1 MNVNDKMVELKDVV
15 VTINGEE
22 VNLGELSYLE
32 FSELMEG
39 LDDEQAQDVLTQI
52 VEKVGPEKFL
62 VFLAKVEEL
71 AELEEEGMEEVEDEA
86 VEAEDKAKDKKEKEK
101 EPDKTKQEVLPPVRF
116 VDMNDFYSYD
126 PELIVQGIDSVSN
139 KVGQYLAFTNAG
151 MTPAQAFE
159 LITIEDKRK
168 HELAMAEKQ
177 LELRKLESELQMRLS
192 GVKQLL
198 AH

>member
-62 VFLAKVEEL
+62 VFLSKVEEL
-71 AELEEEGMEEVEDEA
+71 AELDEEEEEIEA
-86 VEAEDKAKDKKEKEK
+86 GEEIKVKDKKEAEK
-101 EPDKTKQEVLPPVRF
+101 EPDKAKQEVLPPVRF

-126 PELIVQGIDSVSN
+126 PELVVQGIDSVSN

-159 LITIEDKRK
+159 LTTIEDKRK
-168 HELAMAEKQ
+168 HELAMVEKQ

>member
-15 VTINGEE
+15 VTINGKE

-32 FSELMEG
+32 FSELMES

-62 VFLAKVEEL
+62 VFLSKVEEL
-71 AELEEEGMEEVEDEA
+71 AELDEEEEIEAGEEIKV
-86 VEAEDKAKDKKEKEK
+86 KDKKEAEK
-101 EPDKTKQEVLPPVRF
+101 EPDKAKQEVLPPVRF

-126 PELIVQGIDSVSN
+126 PELVVQGIDSVSN
-139 KVGQYLAFTNAG
+139 KVGQYLAFVNEG

-168 HELAMAEKQ
+168 HELAMVEKQ

>member
-62 VFLAKVEEL
+62 AFLSKVEEL
-71 AELEEEGMEEVEDEA
+71 AELDEEEGIEAGEEIKV
-86 VEAEDKAKDKKEKEK
+86 KDKKEAEK
-101 EPDKTKQEVLPPVRF
+101 EPDKAKQEVLPPVRF

-126 PELIVQGIDSVSN
+126 PELVVQGIDSVSN

>member
-39 LDDEQAQDVLTQI
+39 LDEEQAQDVLTQI

-62 VFLAKVEEL
+62 VFLSKVEEL
-71 AELEEEGMEEVEDEA
+71 AELDEEEGIEVGEEVK
-86 VEAEDKAKDKKEKEK
+86 VKDKKEAEK
-101 EPDKTKQEVLPPVRF
+101 EPDKAKQEVLPPVRF

-126 PELIVQGIDSVSN
+126 PELVVQGIDSVSN
-139 KVGQYLAFTNAG
+139 KVGQYLAFVNAG

-177 LELRKLESELQMRLS
+177 LELRRLESELQMRLS

>member
-39 LDDEQAQDVLTQI
+39 LDEEQAQDVLTQI

-62 VFLAKVEEL
+62 VFLSKVEEL
-71 AELEEEGMEEVEDEA
+71 AELDEEEGIEAGEEVR
-86 VEAEDKAKDKKEKEK
+86 VKDKKEAEK
-101 EPDKTKQEVLPPVRF
+101 EPDKAKQEVLPPVRF
-116 VDMNDFYSYD
+116 ADMNDFYSYD
-126 PELIVQGIDSVSN
+126 PELVVQGIDSVSN
-139 KVGQYLAFTNAG
+139 KVGQYLAFVNAG

>member
-71 AELEEEGMEEVEDEA
+71 AELEDEEEMEEGEA
-86 VEAEDKAKDKKEKEK
+86 VDVEDKAKDKKEKEK

>member
-39 LDDEQAQDVLTQI
+39 LDEEQAQDVLTQI

-62 VFLAKVEEL
+62 VFLSKVEEL
-71 AELEEEGMEEVEDEA
+71 AELDEEGEEIE

-126 PELIVQGIDSVSN
+126 PELVVQGIDSVSN
-139 KVGQYLAFTNAG
+139 KVGQYLAFVNAG
-151 MTPAQAFE
+151 MSPAQAFE

>member
-62 VFLAKVEEL
+62 VFLSKVEEL
-71 AELEEEGMEEVEDEA
+71 AELDEEEEIEAGEEIKV
-86 VEAEDKAKDKKEKEK
+86 KDKKEAEK
-101 EPDKTKQEVLPPVRF
+101 EPDKAKQEVLPPVRF

-126 PELIVQGIDSVSN
+126 PELVVQGIDSVSN

>member
-39 LDDEQAQDVLTQI
+39 LDEEQAQDVLTQI
-52 VEKVGPEKFL
+52 VEKVGPENFL
-62 VFLAKVEEL
+62 VFLSKVEEL
-71 AELEEEGMEEVEDEA
+71 AELDEEEGIEAGEEIKV
-86 VEAEDKAKDKKEKEK
+86 KDKKEAEK
-101 EPDKTKQEVLPPVRF
+101 EPDKAKQEVLPPVRF

-126 PELIVQGIDSVSN
+126 PELVVQGIDSVSN
-139 KVGQYLAFTNAG
+139 KVGQYLAFVNAG
-151 MTPAQAFE
+151 MSPAQAFE

>member
-39 LDDEQAQDVLTQI
+39 LDEEQAQDVLTQI

-62 VFLAKVEEL
+62 VFLSKVEEL
-71 AELEEEGMEEVEDEA
+71 AELDEEEGIEVGEEIKV
-86 VEAEDKAKDKKEKEK
+86 KDKKEAEK
-101 EPDKTKQEVLPPVRF
+101 EPDKAKQEVLPPVRF

-126 PELIVQGIDSVSN
+126 PELVVQGIDSVSN
-139 KVGQYLAFTNAG
+139 KVGQYLAFVNAG

>member
-39 LDDEQAQDVLTQI
+39 LDEEQAQDVLTQI

-62 VFLAKVEEL
+62 VFLSKVEEL
-71 AELEEEGMEEVEDEA
+71 AELDEEEGIEVGEEVK
-86 VEAEDKAKDKKEKEK
+86 VKDKKEAEK
-101 EPDKTKQEVLPPVRF
+101 EPDKAKQEVLPPVRF

-126 PELIVQGIDSVSN
+126 PELVVQGIDSVSN

>member
-39 LDDEQAQDVLTQI
+39 LDEEQAQDVLTQI

-62 VFLAKVEEL
+62 VFLSKVEEL
-71 AELEEEGMEEVEDEA
+71 AELDEEEGIESGEEVK
-86 VEAEDKAKDKKEKEK
+86 VKDKKEAEK
-101 EPDKTKQEVLPPVRF
+101 EPDKAKQEVLPPVRF

-126 PELIVQGIDSVSN
+126 PELVVEGIDSVSN
-139 KVGQYLAFTNAG
+139 KVGQYLAFVNAG

>member
-15 VTINGEE
+15 VTIDGEE

-62 VFLAKVEEL
+62 VFLSKVEEL
-71 AELEEEGMEEVEDEA
+71 AELDEEEIEAGEEIKV
-86 VEAEDKAKDKKEKEK
+86 KDKKEAEK
-101 EPDKTKQEVLPPVRF
+101 EPDKAKQEVLPPVRF

-126 PELIVQGIDSVSN
+126 PELVVQGIDSVSN
-139 KVGQYLAFTNAG
+139 KVGQYLAFVNAG

-168 HELAMAEKQ
+168 HELAMVEKQ

>member
-15 VTINGEE
+15 VTIDGEE

-62 VFLAKVEEL
+62 VFLSKVEEL
-71 AELEEEGMEEVEDEA
+71 AELDEEEEIEAGEEIKV
-86 VEAEDKAKDKKEKEK
+86 KDKKEAEK
-101 EPDKTKQEVLPPVRF
+101 EPDKAKQEVLPPVRF

-126 PELIVQGIDSVSN
+126 PELVVQGIDSVSN
-139 KVGQYLAFTNAG
+139 KVGQYMAFVNAG

-168 HELAMAEKQ
+168 HELAMVEKQ

>member
-1 MNVNDKMVELKDVV
+1 MNVNDKMVELKDIV

-32 FSELMEG
+32 FSELMES

-62 VFLAKVEEL
+62 VFLSKVEEL
-71 AELEEEGMEEVEDEA
+71 AELDEEEGIEAGEEIKV
-86 VEAEDKAKDKKEKEK
+86 KDKKEAEK
-101 EPDKTKQEVLPPVRF
+101 EPDKAKQEVLPPVRF

-126 PELIVQGIDSVSN
+126 PELVVQGIDSVSN
-139 KVGQYLAFTNAG
+139 KVGQYLAFVNAG
-151 MTPAQAFE
+151 MSPAQAFE

>member
-15 VTINGEE
+15 VTIDGEE

-32 FSELMEG
+32 FSKLMES

-62 VFLAKVEEL
+62 VFLSKVEEL
-71 AELEEEGMEEVEDEA
+71 AELDEEEEEIEAGEEVK
-86 VEAEDKAKDKKEKEK
+86 VKDKKEAEK
-101 EPDKTKQEVLPPVRF
+101 EPDKAKQEVLPPVRF

-126 PELIVQGIDSVSN
+126 PELVVQGIDSVSN
-139 KVGQYLAFTNAG
+139 KVGQYLAFVNAG

>member
-32 FSELMEG
+32 FSELMEN

-62 VFLAKVEEL
+62 VFLSKVEEL
-71 AELEEEGMEEVEDEA
+71 AELDEEEGIEAGEEIKV
-86 VEAEDKAKDKKEKEK
+86 KDKKEAEK
-101 EPDKTKQEVLPPVRF
+101 EPDKAKQEVLPPVRF

-126 PELIVQGIDSVSN
+126 PELVVQGIDSVSN
-139 KVGQYLAFTNAG
+139 KVGQYLAFVNAG
-151 MTPAQAFE
+151 MTPAQAYE

>member
-62 VFLAKVEEL
+62 VFLSKVEEL
-71 AELEEEGMEEVEDEA
+71 AELDEEEGIEVGEEIKV
-86 VEAEDKAKDKKEKEK
+86 KDKKEAEK
-101 EPDKTKQEVLPPVRF
+101 EPDKAKQEVLPPVRF

-126 PELIVQGIDSVSN
+126 PELVVQGIDSVSN
-139 KVGQYLAFTNAG
+139 KVGQYLAFVNAG
-151 MTPAQAFE
+151 MSPAQAFE

-168 HELAMAEKQ
+168 HELAMVEKQ

>member
-39 LDDEQAQDVLTQI
+39 LDEEQAQDVLTQI

-62 VFLAKVEEL
+62 VFLSKVEEL
-71 AELEEEGMEEVEDEA
+71 AELDEEEGIEVGE
-86 VEAEDKAKDKKEKEK
+86 EDKAKDKKEKEK
-101 EPDKTKQEVLPPVRF
+101 EPDKAKQEVLPPVRF

-126 PELIVQGIDSVSN
+126 PELVVQGIDSVSN
-139 KVGQYLAFTNAG
+139 KVGQYLAFVNAG
-151 MTPAQAFE
+151 MSPAQAFE

>member
-39 LDDEQAQDVLTQI
+39 LDEEQAQDVLTQI

-62 VFLAKVEEL
+62 VFLSKVEEL
-71 AELEEEGMEEVEDEA
+71 AELDEEEGIEVGEEVK
-86 VEAEDKAKDKKEKEK
+86 VKDKKEAEK
-101 EPDKTKQEVLPPVRF
+101 EQDKAKQEVLPPVKF

-126 PELIVQGIDSVSN
+126 PELVVQGIDSVSN

>member
-15 VTINGEE
+15 VTIDGEE

-62 VFLAKVEEL
+62 VFLSKVEEL
-71 AELEEEGMEEVEDEA
+71 AELDEEEEIEAGEEVK
-86 VEAEDKAKDKKEKEK
+86 VKDKKEAEK

-126 PELIVQGIDSVSN
+126 PELVVQGIDSVSN
-139 KVGQYLAFTNAG
+139 KVGQYLAFVNAG
-151 MTPAQAFE
+151 MTPAQAYE

>member
-39 LDDEQAQDVLTQI
+39 LDEEQAQDVLTQI
-52 VEKVGPEKFL
+52 VEKVGPENFL
-62 VFLAKVEEL
+62 VFLSKVEEL
-71 AELEEEGMEEVEDEA
+71 AELDEEEGIEAGEEIKV
-86 VEAEDKAKDKKEKEK
+86 KDKKEAEK
-101 EPDKTKQEVLPPVRF
+101 ESDKAKQEVLPPVRF

-126 PELIVQGIDSVSN
+126 PELVVQGIDSVSN

>member
-62 VFLAKVEEL
+62 VFLSKVEEL
-71 AELEEEGMEEVEDEA
+71 AELDEEEGIEAGEEIKV
-86 VEAEDKAKDKKEKEK
+86 KDKKEAEK
-101 EPDKTKQEVLPPVRF
+101 EPDKAKQEVLPPVRF

-126 PELIVQGIDSVSN
+126 PELVVQGIDSVSN
-139 KVGQYLAFTNAG
+139 KVGQYLAFVNAG
-151 MTPAQAFE
+151 MTPAQAYE

>member
-39 LDDEQAQDVLTQI
+39 LDEEQAQDVLTQI

-62 VFLAKVEEL
+62 VFLSKVEEL
-71 AELEEEGMEEVEDEA
+71 AELDEEEGIEVGEG
-86 VEAEDKAKDKKEKEK
+86 VKVKDKKEAEK
-101 EPDKTKQEVLPPVRF
+101 EPDKAKQEVLPPVRF

-126 PELIVQGIDSVSN
+126 PELVVQGIDSVSN
-139 KVGQYLAFTNAG
+139 KVGQYLAFVNAG
-151 MTPAQAFE
+151 MSPAQAFE

>member
-39 LDDEQAQDVLTQI
+39 LDEEQAQDVLTQI

-62 VFLAKVEEL
+62 VFLSKVEEL
-71 AELEEEGMEEVEDEA
+71 AELDEEEEGIEVGEEVK
-86 VEAEDKAKDKKEKEK
+86 VKDKKEAEK
-101 EPDKTKQEVLPPVRF
+101 EPDKAKQEVLPPVRF

-126 PELIVQGIDSVSN
+126 PELVVQGIDSVSN
-139 KVGQYLAFTNAG
+139 KVGQYLAFVNAG

>member
-1 MNVNDKMVELKDVV
+1 MNVNDRMVELKDVV

-39 LDDEQAQDVLTQI
+39 LDEEQAQNVLTQI

-62 VFLAKVEEL
+62 VFLSKVEEL
-71 AELEEEGMEEVEDEA
+71 AELDEEEGIEVGEEVK
-86 VEAEDKAKDKKEKEK
+86 VKDKKEAEK
-101 EPDKTKQEVLPPVRF
+101 EPDKAKQEVLPPVRF

-126 PELIVQGIDSVSN
+126 PELVVQGIDSVSN
-139 KVGQYLAFTNAG
+139 KVGQYLAFVNAG
-151 MTPAQAFE
+151 MSPAQAFE

>member
-32 FSELMEG
+32 LSELMEG
-39 LDDEQAQDVLTQI
+39 LDEEQAQDVLTQI

-62 VFLAKVEEL
+62 VFLSKVEEL
-71 AELEEEGMEEVEDEA
+71 AELDEEEGIEVGEEVK
-86 VEAEDKAKDKKEKEK
+86 VKDKKEAEK
-101 EPDKTKQEVLPPVRF
+101 EPDKAKQEVLPPVRF

-126 PELIVQGIDSVSN
+126 PELVVQGIDSVSN
-139 KVGQYLAFTNAG
+139 KVGQYLAFINAG
-151 MTPAQAFE
+151 MSPAQAFE

>member
-39 LDDEQAQDVLTQI
+39 LDEEQAQDVLTQI

-62 VFLAKVEEL
+62 VFLSKVEEL
-71 AELEEEGMEEVEDEA
+71 AELDEEEGIDAGEEVK
-86 VEAEDKAKDKKEKEK
+86 VKDKKEAEK
-101 EPDKTKQEVLPPVRF
+101 EPDKAKQEVLPPVRF

-126 PELIVQGIDSVSN
+126 PELVVQGIDSVSN
-139 KVGQYLAFTNAG
+139 KVGQYLAFVNAG

>member
-15 VTINGEE
+15 VTIDGEE

-32 FSELMEG
+32 FSELMES

-62 VFLAKVEEL
+62 VFLSKVEEL
-71 AELEEEGMEEVEDEA
+71 AELDEEEMEEGEEVE
-86 VEAEDKAKDKKEKEK
+86 VGDKAKDKKEKEK

-126 PELIVQGIDSVSN
+126 PELVVQGIDSVSN
-139 KVGQYLAFTNAG
+139 KVGQYLAFVNAG
-151 MTPAQAFE
+151 MTPAQAYE

>member
-39 LDDEQAQDVLTQI
+39 LDEEQAQDVLTQI

-62 VFLAKVEEL
+62 VFLSKVEEL
-71 AELEEEGMEEVEDEA
+71 AELDEEEGIEVGEEVK
-86 VEAEDKAKDKKEKEK
+86 VKDKKEAEK
-101 EPDKTKQEVLPPVRF
+101 EPDKAKQEVLPPVRF

-126 PELIVQGIDSVSN
+126 PELVVQGIDSVSN
-139 KVGQYLAFTNAG
+139 KVGQYLAFVNAG
-151 MTPAQAFE
+151 MSPAQAFE

-177 LELRKLESELQMRLS
+177 LELRRLESELQMRLS

>member
-39 LDDEQAQDVLTQI
+39 LDEEQAQDVLTKI

-62 VFLAKVEEL
+62 VFLSKVEEL
-71 AELEEEGMEEVEDEA
+71 AELDEEEGIEVGEEVK
-86 VEAEDKAKDKKEKEK
+86 VKDKKEAEK
-101 EPDKTKQEVLPPVRF
+101 EPDKAKQEVLPPVRF

-126 PELIVQGIDSVSN
+126 PELVVQGIDSVSN

-177 LELRKLESELQMRLS
+177 LELRRLESELQMRLS

>member
-39 LDDEQAQDVLTQI
+39 LDEEQAQDVLTQI

-62 VFLAKVEEL
+62 VFLSKVEEL
-71 AELEEEGMEEVEDEA
+71 AELDEEGEEIEVET
-86 VEAEDKAKDKKEKEK
+86 EDKAKDKKEAEK
-101 EPDKTKQEVLPPVRF
+101 EPDKAKQEVLPPVRF

-126 PELIVQGIDSVSN
+126 PELVVQGIDSVSN

-177 LELRKLESELQMRLS
+177 IELRKLESELQMRLS

>member
-62 VFLAKVEEL
+62 VFLSKVEEL
-71 AELEEEGMEEVEDEA
+71 AELDEEEEIEAGEEVK
-86 VEAEDKAKDKKEKEK
+86 VKDKKEAEK
-101 EPDKTKQEVLPPVRF
+101 EPDKAKQEVLPPVRF

-126 PELIVQGIDSVSN
+126 PELVVQGIDSVSN
-139 KVGQYLAFTNAG
+139 KVGQYLAFVNAG
-151 MTPAQAFE
+151 MSPAQAFE

>member
-39 LDDEQAQDVLTQI
+39 LDEEQAQDVLTQI

-62 VFLAKVEEL
+62 VFLSKVEEL
-71 AELEEEGMEEVEDEA
+71 AELDEEEGIEAGEEVK
-86 VEAEDKAKDKKEKEK
+86 VKDKKEAEK
-101 EPDKTKQEVLPPVRF
+101 EPDKAKQEVLPPVRF
-116 VDMNDFYSYD
+116 VDMNDFYGYD
-126 PELIVQGIDSVSN
+126 PELVVQGIDSVSN
-139 KVGQYLAFTNAG
+139 KVGQYLAFVNAG

>member
-62 VFLAKVEEL
+62 VFLSKVEEL
-71 AELEEEGMEEVEDEA
+71 AELDEEEEEIEA
-86 VEAEDKAKDKKEKEK
+86 GEEIKVKDKKEAEK
-101 EPDKTKQEVLPPVRF
+101 EPDKAKQEVLPPVRF

-126 PELIVQGIDSVSN
+126 PELVVQGIDSVSN

-168 HELAMAEKQ
+168 HELAMVEKQ

>member
-39 LDDEQAQDVLTQI
+39 LDEEQAQDVLTQI

-62 VFLAKVEEL
+62 VFLSKVEEL
-71 AELEEEGMEEVEDEA
+71 AELDEEEGIEVGEEV
-86 VEAEDKAKDKKEKEK
+86 KAKDKKEAEK
-101 EPDKTKQEVLPPVRF
+101 EPDKAKQEVLPPVRF

-126 PELIVQGIDSVSN
+126 PELVVQGIDSVSN
-139 KVGQYLAFTNAG
+139 KVGQYLAFVNAG

>member
-39 LDDEQAQDVLTQI
+39 LDEEQAQDVLTQI

-62 VFLAKVEEL
+62 VFLSKVEEL
-71 AELEEEGMEEVEDEA
+71 AELDEEGEEIEVGT
-86 VEAEDKAKDKKEKEK
+86 EDKAKDKKEKEK
-101 EPDKTKQEVLPPVRF
+101 EPDKAKQEVLPPVRF

-126 PELIVQGIDSVSN
+126 PELVVQGIDSVSN
-139 KVGQYLAFTNAG
+139 KVGQYLAFINAG
-151 MTPAQAFE
+151 MSPAQAFE

>member
-15 VTINGEE
+15 VTINGKE

-32 FSELMEG
+32 FSELMES

-62 VFLAKVEEL
+62 VFLSKVEEL
-71 AELEEEGMEEVEDEA
+71 AELDEEEEIEAGEEIKV
-86 VEAEDKAKDKKEKEK
+86 KDKKEAEK
-101 EPDKTKQEVLPPVRF
+101 EPDKAKQEVLPPVRF

-126 PELIVQGIDSVSN
+126 PELVVQGIDSVSN
-139 KVGQYLAFTNAG
+139 KVGQYLAFVNAG
-151 MTPAQAFE
+151 MSPAQAFE

-168 HELAMAEKQ
+168 HELAMVEKQ

>member
-62 VFLAKVEEL
+62 VFLSKVEEL
-71 AELEEEGMEEVEDEA
+71 AELDEEEGIEAGEEIKV
-86 VEAEDKAKDKKEKEK
+86 KDKKEAEK
-101 EPDKTKQEVLPPVRF
+101 EPDKAKQEVLPPVRF

-126 PELIVQGIDSVSN
+126 PELVVQGIDSVSN
-139 KVGQYLAFTNAG
+139 KVGQYLAFVNAG

-168 HELAMAEKQ
+168 HELAMVEKQ